1 MNLCKITAA
10 ATALAVSALTASADI
25 PARSRA
31 VSGIAP
37 YVYPAN
43 AAAKAD
49 VAFTPDGQGYIERSD
64 DGKRLTVRKISD
76 GSEVETIFDLTATRE
91 TTLPDFEGF
100 TLSPDG
106 SKILLW
112 RMAEPVY
119 RRSFEA
125 EYYVY
130 EVRSRL
136 LRPLSSRFGRQR
148 DPLFSPNSRM
158 VAFVAEGNVYCAK
171 LDYQTEVAVT
181 EDGSAGGTI
190 YGATDWTYE
199 EEFGITSTLT
209 WDADN
214 MHLCYLSF
222 DQTAVPMYS
231 LPIYRGTCDPREEY
245 TLYPGTLEY
254 RYPVAGQPNSTVRIH
269 SYDVETRK
277 IKDIDLP
284 GNPCY
289 IPRLEFAPGTNTLI
303 AATLNRDQNHYEI
316 FSVNPASTVSRSVY
330 TQDSRAWIEPIA
342 YESLWLGN
350 DSFVV
355 ASDDDGFT
363 RAMRFNYTG
372 SPMGTLT
379 PAGVDITDFYGIAS
393 DGTAYWQA
401 AAPTPLDRTVYAA
414 GRKGT
419 AALSPEGGFASAAF
433 SPDAA
438 MTAMVLTVSNAETPP
453 TVSLNKNNGRQLRVL
468 EDNAAYAGRVAP
480 LKAVKEFF
488 SFNAGGRELNGY
500 IVKPR
505 NFDPSRRYPVV
516 MTQYSG
522 PGSQSVLHKWSL
534 DWEDYFASQ
543 GILVMCVDGRGTG
556 GRGAEFRT
564 CVYRH
569 LGLYETEDQLAAAR
583 HAATLPYVDAA
594 RIGICGWS
602 YGGYETLMAASAEN
616 APYAA
621 AVAIAPV
628 TDWRFYD
635 TVYTERYMLTP
646 QQNEDGYNSAS
657 ALRRATS
664 LACPLLVMYGTLDDN
679 VHPANSLQYVSAL
692 QSAGILADMFVFPNM
707 NHSIN
712 GCNARSVVYG
722 RMYEYF
728 NSKLR

>member
-1 MNLCKITAA
+1 MNLRNISAA
-10 ATALAVSALTASADI
+10 AAVLVLGTLGAGAALPMRSQAVA
-25 PARSRA
+25 
-31 VSGIAP
+31 GIAP

-43 AAAKAD
+43 SAAKAD
-49 VAFTPDGQGYIERSD
+49 VTFMPDGQSYVERSA
-64 DGKRLTVRKISD
+64 DGRRLVVRKITD
-76 GSEVETIFDLTATRE
+76 GSELSTLFDITNTRQ

-100 TLSPDG
+100 ILSPDA
-106 SKILLW
+106 SQILLW

-136 LRPLSSRFGRQR
+136 LRPLSTQFARQR

-158 VAFVAEGNVYCAK
+158 VAFVAEGNIYCAK

-181 EDGSAGGTI
+181 EGGTPDGTI
-190 YGATDWTYE
+190 FGATDWTYE
-199 EEFGITSTLT
+199 EEFGVTSAMT
-209 WDADN
+209 WAPDN
-214 MHLCYLSF
+214 LNLCYLSF
-222 DQTAVPMYS
+222 DQSEVPMYS
-231 LPIYRGTCDPREEY
+231 LPVYRGTCDPREEY
-245 TLYPGTLEY
+245 SLYPGTLEY
-254 RYPVAGQPNSTVRIH
+254 RYPVAGEPNSTVRLH

-277 IKDIDLP
+277 TKHIELP
-284 GNPCY
+284 GNPHY
-289 IPRLEFAPGTNTLI
+289 IPRVEYGPDPDHLM

-316 FSVNPASTVSRSVY
+316 FSVNPRSTVSRSVY
-330 TQDSRAWIEPIA
+330 TQDSPAWIEPIA
-342 YESLWLGN
+342 YESLWLGEN
-350 DSFVV
+350 GFAV
-355 ASDDDGFT
+355 ASDADGYTRFT
-363 RAMRFNYTG
+363 LYTYAG
-372 SPMGTLT
+372 APQATLT
-379 PAGVDITDFYGIAS
+379 PAGQDATDFYGIS
-393 DGTAYWQA
+393 SNGTAYWQA
-401 AAPTPLDRTVYAA
+401 AAPTPLDRTVYARDA
-414 GRKGT
+414 RGRIS
-419 AALSPEGGFASAAF
+419 AVSAESGFASAAF
-433 SPDAA
+433 SPDMA
-438 MTAMVLTVSNAETPP
+438 TMVLTASDPATPP
-453 TVSLNKNNGRQLRVL
+453 VVSLCKANGNSLRVL
-468 EDNAAYAGRVAP
+468 QDNSALAAHAAP
-480 LKAVKEFF
+480 LKATKEFF

-500 IVKPR
+500 IVKPT
-505 NFDPSRRYPVV
+505 NFDASRRYPVV

-522 PGSQSVLHKWSL
+522 PGSQSVLRKWSL
-534 DWEDYFASQ
+534 DWEDYFAAQ
-543 GILVMCVDGRGTG
+543 GFIVMCVDGRGTG
-556 GRGAEFRT
+556 GRGTEFRT
-564 CVYRH
+564 CVYRN
-569 LGLYETEDQLAAAR
+569 LGTYETEDQLAAAR
-583 HAATLPYVDAA
+583 YAATLPYVDGS

-646 QQNEDGYNSAS
+646 QQNEGGYNTSS

-679 VHPANSLQYVSAL
+679 VHPANTLQYVSAL

-722 RMYEYF
+722 RMFEYF